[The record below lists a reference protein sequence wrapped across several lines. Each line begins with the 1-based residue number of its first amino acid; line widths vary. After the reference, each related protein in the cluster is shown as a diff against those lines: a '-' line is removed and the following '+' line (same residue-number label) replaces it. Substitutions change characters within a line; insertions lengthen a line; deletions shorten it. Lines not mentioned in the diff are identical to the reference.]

1 VPVLPNTVLR
11 PHKGLL
17 LNRVP
22 LRALPNRAQPPV
34 PQSRVPRPNMGS
46 RPSTAMPLGLRN
58 MVPRNT
64 EQPSKVLPS
73 RAPHFALLRLWPPVP
88 PRDEPRDLPQRR
100 QWPRPVPRR
109 TEVYCDCS

>member
-17 LNRVP
+17 LNKVP
-22 LRALPNRAQPPV
+22 RQALLNRAQPPV
-34 PQSRVPRPNMGS
+34 PRSRVP

-58 MVPRNT
+58 TVPLNT
-64 EQPSKVLPS
+64 ERPSKVLPS